1 MIKGKKTLVL
11 ILSFLLP
18 LAFSEDHKVNI
29 KLSNT
34 ELKSGWNFLPKMP
47 DAFKNFQNKE
57 LYVDLKIKKYKL
69 IFQKNNFSGNGTRET
84 YPKEIN
90 SYIDINGYGISY
102 DFNDKNN
109 FFYLYEKSIVEPE
122 IFSCYQ
128 KGNLVIGGCDEADL
142 KITSSLSKYDNLG
155 DSILSIEGG
164 AEMHTLGIS
173 LKDII
178 PYFNEATISY
188 SIQKNK
194 FDWLTPFEEIRSPVI
209 LNAEINGQ
217 TVGDLINEMLIDLP
231 QRELWETHIYSVK
244 FTKDYNLKYFDFFY
258 ELNSTKGNRK
268 NFTKFIDR
276 NNFNHTLTVGIS
288 KKLNNFQFKFM
299 SNFYT
304 NFLLWKRDELYNRRS
319 SRYFD
324 EKYGDLKLELL
335 YSF

>member
-1 MIKGKKTLVL
+1 MKGKKTLVL
-11 ILSFLLP
+11 ILSFLFL
-18 LAFSEDHKVNI
+18 LAFAEEHKVNI

-34 ELKSGWNFLPKMP
+34 ELKSSWNFLPEMP
-47 DAFKNFQNKE
+47 DAFKDFHNKE
-57 LYVDLKIKKYKL
+57 LYVDLKINKYKL
-69 IFQKNNFSGNGTRET
+69 IFKKNDFSGRGTRNA

-90 SYIDINGYGISY
+90 SNIDIDGYGISY

-109 FFYLYEKSIVEPE
+109 LFYLYEKSIVQPE

-128 KGNLVIGGCDEADL
+128 KANLVIGGCDESDL
-142 KITSSLSKYDNLG
+142 KITSSLPKYESLG
-155 DSILSIEGG
+155 ESILSIDGG

-173 LKDII
+173 FKDIFL
-178 PYFNEATISY
+178 YFKQATISY
-188 SIQKNK
+188 SVQKNK

-217 TVGDLINEMLIDLP
+217 TVGDLINEMLNDLP
-231 QRELWETHIYSVK
+231 QREPWETHIYSIK

-258 ELNSTKGNRK
+258 ELNITKGNRK
-268 NFTKFIDR
+268 NFTKFRDT
-276 NNFNHTLTVGIS
+276 NKFNHKLTLGIS
-288 KKLNNFQFKFM
+288 KKFNNLQINFM
-299 SNFYT
+299 GNFYT
-304 NFLLWKRDELYNRRS
+304 NFLLWQRDELYNNRS

>member
-1 MIKGKKTLVL
+1 MKGKKTLVL
-11 ILSFLLP
+11 ILSFLFL
-18 LAFSEDHKVNI
+18 LTFAEDHKVNI

-34 ELKSGWNFLPKMP
+34 ELKSSWNFLPEMP
-47 DAFKNFQNKE
+47 DAFKDFHNKE

-69 IFQKNNFSGNGTRET
+69 IFQKNNFSGRGTRMT
-84 YPKEIN
+84 HPKEIN
-90 SYIDINGYGISY
+90 SYIDIDGYGISY
-102 DFNDKNN
+102 DLSNKNN

-142 KITSSLSKYDNLG
+142 KITSSLSKYDSLG
-155 DSILSIEGG
+155 ESILSIQGG

-173 LKDII
+173 FKDIFS
-178 PYFNEATISY
+178 YFNQATISY
-188 SIQKNK
+188 SVQKNK

-217 TVGDLINEMLIDLP
+217 TVGDLINEMLNDLP
-231 QRELWETHIYSVK
+231 QREPWETHIYSLK
-244 FTKDYNLKYFDFFY
+244 FTKEYNLKYFDFFY
-258 ELNSTKGNRK
+258 EFNSTKGNRK
-268 NFTKFIDR
+268 NFTKFKDT
-276 NNFNHTLTVGIS
+276 NKFNHMLTVGIS
-288 KKLNNFQFKFM
+288 KKLNNFQVSFM

-304 NFLLWKRDELYNRRS
+304 NFLLWKRDELYNNRS

-324 EKYGDLKLELL
+324 EKFGDLKLELI